1 MKQIKTILLLFVCAL
16 LATACGDE
24 FSFSSAF
31 DRYQVDNI
39 TAESGDGEVY
49 LSWKAQDGKPAP
61 DEYYITWTS
70 SINGVEGG
78 ETTVAGNVTETTI
91 TGLENGVFYS
101 FAVQARNSSGLSNK
115 MIANCTPKSTRI
127 AVTAFKAMAGDK
139 RVFLSWTKPETTLSF
154 IYNLDVFANGTKTNT
169 YNPDSDATSYLV
181 ENLTNGVE
189 YTFVMTAV
197 YTHGNS
203 ESLSASATPGEVSPI
218 SVLPQT
224 PRAFEKCQLEYNPAY
239 FVEGEVAKVTWN
251 FGDGSTSTEVA
262 PSHCFASIG
271 KTTVTVSVVYASGKT
286 DSGSIEIEVL
296 PFAWNTASVASWYQK
311 SANVVFSNDGQTL
324 YSYSQASKQL
334 IALNAITGEV
344 VWIYA
349 TDAASYGA
357 GPVVG
362 VDDKIYVGT
371 EDTNGSF
378 YAFTPNG
385 TLRWTA
391 QLGAAVKA
399 APAVTSDGVV
409 YVLTDDG
416 TLHALNAEDGSE
428 KWKKTESGKAGGVV
442 VDADGNVYFG
452 TNAGLWS
459 YTSSGSK
466 RWACDNSLKV
476 TERGGSLALANG
488 LVYASLKGKNGVA
501 AVDMTTGKMAWSYAT
516 TSGDCY
522 HPVVDADGTVYICE
536 KSGGLYAVSKSGSL
550 VWKYDTDVNFIY
562 SGFALGADGC
572 AYISEYASPFNLL
585 KITKSG
591 NVSVESGIGVQTM
604 SALTIGP
611 DRRIYYCTNGSL
623 GAYNINVKLAESGWP
638 MRGGNQQ
645 GSNSLR

>member
-1 MKQIKTILLLFVCAL
+1 MKQIKNILLLFVCAL
-16 LATACGDE
+16 FATACGDE

-49 LSWKAQDGKPAP
+49 LKWKAQDGKPTP

-115 MIANCTPKSTRI
+115 MIASCTPKSTRI

-139 RVFLSWTKPETTLSF
+139 RVFLSWAKPETSLSY
-154 IYNLDVFANGTKTNT
+154 IYNLDVFANGSKTNT
-169 YNPDSDATSYLV
+169 FNPESNATSYLV

-197 YTHGNS
+197 YSHGNS
-203 ESLSASATPGEVSPI
+203 ESLSATAIPGAVSPI
-218 SVLPQT
+218 SVLPQS
-224 PRAFEKCQLEYNPAY
+224 PRAFEKCQLEFNPAY
-239 FVEGEVAKVTWN
+239 FVEGEVTKVSWN
-251 FGDGSTSTEVA
+251 FGEGETSDETA
-262 PSHCFASIG
+262 PYHCFSTIG

-286 DSGSIEIEVL
+286 DSGSLEIEVL
-296 PFAWNTASVASWYQK
+296 PFAWGAASVDLWYQK

-324 YSYSQASKQL
+324 YSYSQQSKQL
-334 IALNAITGEV
+334 IALDAISGV
-344 VWIYA
+344 VKWIYA
-349 TDAASYGA
+349 TESASYGA

-362 VDDKIYVGT
+362 ADDKIYVGT
-371 EDTNGSF
+371 EDASGSF
-378 YAFTPNG
+378 FALTPNG

-416 TLHALNAEDGSE
+416 TLHALNAEDGSV
-428 KWKKTESGKAGGVV
+428 KWSKTDEGKAGGVA
-442 VDADGNVYFG
+442 VDADGNIYIG
-452 TNAGLWS
+452 TSSGMWS
-459 YTSSGSK
+459 YKADGSK
-466 RWACDNSLKV
+466 RWSCDKALNV
-476 TERGGSLALANG
+476 TERGGSLALSNG
-488 LVYASLKGKNGVA
+488 LVYAALKGKNGVA
-501 AVDMTTGKMAWSYAT
+501 AVDMNTGKTAWTYAT

-522 HPVVDADGTVYICE
+522 HPIVDTEGTVYICE

-562 SGFALGADGC
+562 TGFALGNDGC

-591 NVSVESGIGVQTM
+591 NVSVESGIGAQTM
-604 SALTIGP
+604 SAITIGP

-623 GAYNINVKLAESGWP
+623 GAYNLNVKLAESGWP